1 MSIGLTESFSTILLA
16 KSIPDSFDETW
27 RNNVFLFW
35 QEVKNAR
42 IKKNNTQLLVFMH
55 ETFEKE

>member
-1 MSIGLTESFSTILLA
+1 LA

-35 QEVKNAR
+35 QDVKNAKT
-42 IKKNNTQLLVFMH
+42 KKSNTQLLVFMH